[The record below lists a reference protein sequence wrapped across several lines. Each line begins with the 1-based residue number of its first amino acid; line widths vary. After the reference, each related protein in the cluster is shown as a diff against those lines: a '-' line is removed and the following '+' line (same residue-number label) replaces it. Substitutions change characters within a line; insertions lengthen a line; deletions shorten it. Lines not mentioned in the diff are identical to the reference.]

1 MATAEVEEVM
11 AGTAA
16 AEGAATTAGAA
27 VTIPAG
33 AEGMTTAAE
42 VMAAAVGAAAAMT
55 TVDRDEGV
63 AAGATMHQPE
73 PMAEAGAARPP
84 IMRVK
89 PSPKVGPLP

>member
-1 MATAEVEEVM
+1 M

-33 AEGMTTAAE
+33 AEGMTAVAE
-42 VMAAAVGAAAAMT
+42 TMAAAVGAAAVMT
-55 TVDRDEGV
+55 TVARDEGV
-63 AAGATMHQPE
+63 AEGATMHRPE
-73 PMAEAGAARPP
+73 PMVEAGAARPP

-89 PSPKVGPLP
+89 PSPKVGPSP